1 MNPFAHF
8 EDQFGHL
15 QLSDND
21 AALHVFLA
29 GWNSAMME
37 MMQRVNKMPFGDDTR
52 ASFAVYFQSQMVNV
66 DAIEKP
72 AQFDPSAG
80 TQISKVWWDGDKL
93 MAKPIPLESI
103 YKEPKQQS
111 HQEPFAWAD
120 LNALTEQFN
129 SVNCG
134 TAYRLPGEGRQPLY
148 TSPPPCQTCEA
159 LARTVMLDQTSHD
172 AQRQWVGLTEEEHT
186 QIAIDCGCMS
196 ADWVFYG
203 AAVERN
209 LKEKNT

>member
-8 EDQFGHL
+8 EDQFG
-15 QLSDND
+15 QLKPSDND

-80 TQISKVWWDGDKL
+80 TQVNKVWWDGNKL
-93 MAKPIPLESI
+93 MAKLIPTKDI
-103 YKEPKQQS
+103 YKEPEQPAQPQEKTMPITDDHGKAIQ
-111 HQEPFAWAD
+111 HQYRVI
-120 LNALTEQFN
+120 EQ
-129 SVNCG
+129 CG
-134 TAYRLPGEGRQPLY
+134 NWFLLY
-148 TSPPPCQTCEA
+148 DQHQMGN
-159 LARTVMLDQTSHD
+159 TVMHEFRIQKLKHD
-172 AQRQWVGLTEEEHT
+172 IFLYRGITLAEAKKRFLEKVE
-186 QIAIDCGCMS
+186 
-196 ADWVFYG
+196 ADN
-203 AAVERN
+203 E
-209 LKEKNT
+209 

>member
-52 ASFAVYFQSQMVNV
+52 ASFAVYFQNQMVNV

-103 YKEPKQQS
+103 YKEPEQPAQ
-111 HQEPFAWAD
+111 QEPWLLETAQTLAQNLARKFYPEVTQWECLSD
-120 LNALTEQFN
+120 LAGVISQIDNMTTGLMRKPTQ
-129 SVNCG
+129 
-134 TAYRLPGEGRQPLY
+134 RQPL
-148 TSPPPCQTCEA
+148 TLEEIAEA
-159 LARTVMLDQTSHD
+159 M
-172 AQRQWVGLTEEEHT
+172 TEE
-186 QIAIDCGCMS
+186 
-196 ADWVFYG
+196 VY
-203 AAVERN
+203 
-209 LKEKNT
+209 

>member
-8 EDQFGHL
+8 DDQFGYL

-103 YKEPKQQS
+103 YKEPEQPSQ
-111 HQEPFAWAD
+111 QEPFAWDD
-120 LNALTEQFN
+120 LNALTAQFN

-134 TAYRLPGEGRQPLY
+134 TTYRTPGEGRQPLY
-148 TSPPPCQTCEA
+148 TSPPHCQTCEA

>member
-15 QLSDND
+15 KLSDND

-37 MMQRVNKMPFGDDTR
+37 MMQRVNKMPFQNDTR

-80 TQISKVWWDGDKL
+80 MQISKVWWDGEKL
-93 MAKPIPLESI
+93 MAKPIPLEDL
-103 YKEPKQQS
+103 YRPAPV
-111 HQEPFAWAD
+111 QEPVAIVSGYYGGQCVI
-120 LNALTEQFN
+120 LPVNPSRIFN
-129 SVNCG
+129 SG
-134 TAYRLPGEGRQPLY
+134 TAFY
-148 TSPPPCQTCEA
+148 TSPPAAQPAPDLLNA
-159 LARTVMLDQTSHD
+159 LKRIVDEPNNT
-172 AQRQWVGLTEEEHT
+172 
-186 QIAIDCGCMS
+186 MS
-196 ADWVFYG
+196 DGKA
-203 AAVERN
+203 
-209 LKEKNT
+209 LKEIIRIARAAIAKATGEQA

>member
-52 ASFAVYFQSQMVNV
+52 ASFAVYFQNQMVNV

-103 YKEPKQQS
+103 YKEPEQPAQ
-111 HQEPFAWAD
+111 QEP
-120 LNALTEQFN
+120 EQDRDRVAFERHWRKTRGEKKA
-129 SVNCG
+129 V
-134 TAYRLPGEGRQPLY
+134 RELPRHPLQP
-148 TSPPPCQTCEA
+148 QTYIQDSA
-159 LARTVMLDQTSHD
+159 NRHWVTWQAAIRYIKRD
-172 AQRQWVGLTEEEHT
+172 A
-186 QIAIDCGCMS
+186 A
-196 ADWVFYG
+196 
-203 AAVERN
+203 
-209 LKEKNT
+209 